1 MTRRDRDVLDVLT
14 ASGTARVETLARKL
28 GVTEETIRRAA
39 KRLEA
44 QGLVTKTHGAL
55 HLREAGAEPNFAQ
68 RMQLNAVAKRRIG
81 RSVAALIP
89 DGASLFLDVGSTTA
103 YVAQAL
109 QIRRDLM
116 VITNSLPVASALT
129 GRNGNRVFLAG
140 GELRAHD
147 GGAFGAEALGFLG
160 QFRCAHAILSAAAIN
175 AAGFYL
181 QDLRE
186 AEFSRLLIARAD
198 DVTIAADASK
208 FDGKAPIEI
217 APPTAFHR
225 LISDAAPPPHIANLL
240 EETKISFCLA

>member
-1 MTRRDRDVLDVLT
+1 MTPRDRDVLDVLT

-68 RMQLNAVAKRRIG
+68 RMQLNAAAKRRIG

-147 GGAFGAEALGFLG
+147 GGAFAFVDGVQHLHDHGDVGAVVILARTIDVHVAQTDEVESIAVMKRAEEGFAG
-160 QFRCAHAILSAAAIN
+160 DFGGAVKILIVE
-175 AAGFYL
+175 GVL
-181 QDLRE
+181 LR
-186 AEFSRLLIARAD
+186 
-198 DVTIAADASK
+198 
-208 FDGKAPIEI
+208 
-217 APPTAFHR
+217 HR
-225 LISDAAPPPHIANLL
+225 LFNCITVDRRGG
-240 EETKISFCLA
+240 

>member
-1 MTRRDRDVLDVLT
+1 MTPRDRDVLDVLA

-68 RMQLNAVAKRRIG
+68 RMQLNAAAKRRIG

-116 VITNSLPVASALT
+116 VVTNSLPVASALT
-129 GRNGNRVFLAG
+129 GRNGNRVFW
-140 GELRAHD
+140 R
-147 GGAFGAEALGFLG
+147 GANCAPMMAALSGPKPWAFW
-160 QFRCAHAILSAAAIN
+160 
-175 AAGFYL
+175 
-181 QDLRE
+181 
-186 AEFSRLLIARAD
+186 
-198 DVTIAADASK
+198 AS
-208 FDGKAPIEI
+208 F
-217 APPTAFHR
+217 
-225 LISDAAPPPHIANLL
+225 AAPMPSCLPPRSTPPDFICKTCAKPN
-240 EETKISFCLA
+240 FPAC